1 MLNIQLFYY
10 LCSVKVF
17 IVMKD
22 FIRKVL
28 REELT
33 NKQQMLV
40 DLTKSSGFKTASN
53 AVGGI
58 DNYINILY
66 GGDFKKFI
74 EDNNI
79 QVVKFSNDGMN
90 MYIHPLL
97 ADLLGAKDKKFLGAD
112 YLDLGKFGY
121 GPQGGIRY
129 SFNAELMP
137 MKQDGEVVNYRVVGT
152 SGDSGFGY
160 SFITKRNTL
169 GKRNRQQIFKQI
181 IDKYGLEQYIK

>member
-1 MLNIQLFYY
+1 
-10 LCSVKVF
+10 
-17 IVMKD
+17 MKEL
-22 FIRKVL
+22 IRKVIK
-28 REELT
+28 EELT

-40 DLTKSSGFKTASN
+40 NLTKSSGFETASN

-58 DNYINILY
+58 DNYISILY
-66 GGDFKKFI
+66 GGDFKKFT

-90 MYIHPLL
+90 MYLHPSLVEYL
-97 ADLLGAKDKKFLGAD
+97 GEPNKRFPSSEYKSIGKFRYGPSGGLNYSFIADL
-112 YLDLGKFGY
+112 
-121 GPQGGIRY
+121 Q
-129 SFNAELMP
+129 P
-137 MKQDGEVVNYRVVGT
+137 MKQNGKVVNYRVVGR

-169 GKRNRQQIFKQI
+169 GKRYRQQIFKQI

>member
-1 MLNIQLFYY
+1 MLDIQLFYY
-10 LCSVKVF
+10 LCCLKVF
-17 IVMKD
+17 IIMKEL
-22 FIRKVL
+22 IKKVI

-33 NKQQMLV
+33 NKQQMLI

-66 GGDFKKFI
+66 GGDFKKFT

-79 QVVKFSNDGMN
+79 QVVKFSNDGLN
-90 MYIHPLL
+90 MYIHPILS
-97 ADLLGAKDKKFLGAD
+97 DLLGANDKKFLGAD
-112 YLDLGKFGY
+112 YLDLGKFSY
-121 GPQGGIRY
+121 GTKGGIQY

-137 MKQDGEVVNYRVVGT
+137 MKQSGEVVNYRVVGT

-181 IDKYGLEQYIK
+181 IDKYGLEKYLK